1 MYSYDSYVLHY
12 IIHYFRGKST
22 VFPIFKDNKYNP
34 PSPTLYIYL
43 VCVLSQSVTYYEA
56 EHHNLKVSTQEK
68 KTFYGKKKEQKE
80 RKAQVH

>member
-1 MYSYDSYVLHY
+1 
-12 IIHYFRGKST
+12 
-22 VFPIFKDNKYNP
+22 
-34 PSPTLYIYL
+34 
-43 VCVLSQSVTYYEA
+43 LSQSVTYYEA